1 MKKEITYDLN
11 NYEDLKQLLG
21 EGDSN
26 LKLLEEGLGIR
37 FRQEPDRL
45 FISGEES
52 VLGSAVALIE
62 ACLDKINNGLEVDG
76 PVIRYLLGEMAEGTD
91 PALMLELDKPL
102 AFTYDKKMIRAKT
115 FGQKYYTG
123 AIRNNDLTFA
133 LGPAGTGKTF
143 LAVLMAV
150 EALKNKQVR
159 RIVLVRPAVEAGEQ
173 LGFLPG
179 DLQEKIQP

>member
-62 ACLDKINNGLEVDG
+62 AKGFRRI
-76 PVIRYLLGEMAEGTD
+76 
-91 PALMLELDKPL
+91 
-102 AFTYDKKMIRAKT
+102 
-115 FGQKYYTG
+115 
-123 AIRNNDLTFA
+123 
-133 LGPAGTGKTF
+133 
-143 LAVLMAV
+143 
-150 EALKNKQVR
+150 QVR
-159 RIVLVRPAVEAGEQ
+159 SAHPGESQ
-173 LGFLPG
+173 WSKVFGHVSPVS
-179 DLQEKIQP
+179 LQELALTSRMHGSAP